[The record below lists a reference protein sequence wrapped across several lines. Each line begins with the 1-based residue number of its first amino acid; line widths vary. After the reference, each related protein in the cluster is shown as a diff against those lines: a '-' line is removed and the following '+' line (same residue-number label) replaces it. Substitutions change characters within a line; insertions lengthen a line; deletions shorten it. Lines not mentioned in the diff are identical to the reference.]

1 MQSVSPEDP
10 SRELKEI
17 VIISTIQKLQIKH
30 QLMVID
36 LIRDPRSS
44 SLLNTC
50 AAAMWGQVGPPVRVW
65 PRATY

>member
-36 LIRDPRSS
+36 L
-44 SLLNTC
+44 NTC